1 MTEQTEDI
9 AVDPAEEFG
18 DALRPGTE
26 LCGGQYT
33 IDSYLNSGGFGI
45 TYLARDSLGRKVVI
59 KECFPGAMCC
69 RKSDNVRLRSRS
81 YQSDF
86 DKIIELFEREARALS
101 ALEHPNIVGVHQI
114 FKDNGT
120 AYMALDFIEGRDLL
134 QIMEEERDLL
144 TPRTIKRLLIQL
156 LDAVAYIHERGILHR
171 DISPDNIL
179 LDPDNSP
186 VLIDFGAARESA
198 SRASRIL
205 SKVHTVKDGYSPQE
219 YYLAGSYQGRSSD
232 LYALAATFYHLIN
245 GRPPPNSHLRLAATA
260 ENRLDPYVP
269 LGNGTKGY
277 DAYFLTAL
285 NQCLSVF
292 PKDRLDSAEEWR
304 EMVDT
309 ERREAMLRAQAQKD
323 KDMEHKISML
333 VTQSLQAIE
342 EDDRTAP
349 SAAEA
354 AAREAVAA
362 RAPGEPL
369 TVPVGSR
376 MSDFPSRIRPRRDP
390 VSFEDLYPEAEA
402 RPAASRGPAAAPPA
416 AAPAPRL
423 LPRLLSGAARF
434 LWRRPRTR
442 PGNYREAQRQR

>member
-1 MTEQTEDI
+1 MTDRAEDI
-9 AVDPAEEFG
+9 AVDMVDEFG

-26 LCGGQYT
+26 LCLGQYT
-33 IDSYLNSGGFGI
+33 IDQYLNSGGFGI

-69 RKSDNVRLRSRS
+69 RTRDKVRLRSRS

-134 QIMEEERDLL
+134 QIMEEEPELL
-144 TPRTIKRLLIQL
+144 TPRMIKRLLIQL
-156 LDAVAYIHERGILHR
+156 LDAVSYIHERGILHR
-171 DISPDNIL
+171 DIAPDNIL
-179 LDPDNSP
+179 LDPDNNP

-198 SRASRIL
+198 SRASRVL

-232 LYALAATFYHLIN
+232 LYALAATFYHLMT

-277 DAYFLTAL
+277 DAYFLTAI

-292 PKDRLDSAEEWR
+292 PKDRLDSADEWR

-323 KDMEHKISML
+323 KEMERKISAL
-333 VTQSLQAIE
+333 VTQSIQALE
-342 EDDRTAP
+342 QD
-349 SAAEA
+349 AEA
-354 AAREAVAA
+354 PDAAREAERAAAEA

-369 TVPVGSR
+369 TVPVGAR
-376 MSDFPSRIRPRRDP
+376 LSDFPSRMRPRRDP
-390 VSFEDLYPEAEA
+390 ASFDDLYPEAAPKPA
-402 RPAASRGPAAAPPA
+402 RHPAPVPQQPSEGPPPA
-416 AAPAPRL
+416 L
-423 LPRLLSGAARF
+423 LARLLSGAAQ
-434 LWRRPRTR
+434 LVWRRRVR
-442 PGNYREAQRQR
+442 DSSYREAQR